1 MISVIVYSIEPDL
14 LKRLKDNIARTIGI
28 NAHEFLYHHNI
39 NNEGIAVVYNRLIRR
54 AKNDIILCIHEDIK
68 FHTQGWGK
76 LLADYFQND
85 EKLGLLGIAG
95 TKTKTRTPTGWW
107 ENQPDNWVMN
117 LIQHYNSG
125 KTQRINRGFQNAL
138 EEVVVIDGVFMS
150 LRKNSGLKF
159 DERLSGF
166 HNYDQ
171 AISMRCRSK
180 RYKIKV
186 TREILIEHFSSG
198 SKGEDWKKS
207 NQCFFKLYK
216 KNLPQSIR
224 DNSVRKKENAYS

>member
-1 MISVIVYSIEPDL
+1 
-14 LKRLKDNIARTIGI
+14 
-28 NAHEFLYHHNI
+28 
-39 NNEGIAVVYNRLIRR
+39 
-54 AKNDIILCIHEDIK
+54 
-68 FHTQGWGK
+68 
-76 LLADYFQND
+76 
-85 EKLGLLGIAG
+85 
-95 TKTKTRTPTGWW
+95 
-107 ENQPDNWVMN
+107 
-117 LIQHYNSG
+117 NSG

-224 DNSVRKKENAYS
+224 DNSVRKKENAYSYMRLINDYSKKDKQISIIYWIKYWKIYPTEKKTYRLFKQLLKA